1 VYSFCRCIRGLLG
14 DCLVVLVTH
23 QVQFALQADKILA
36 LKDVSVISYCVPV
49 NRFKILIMIGQCL
62 LPLQG
67 KVDAYGSQSE
77 LISQGVDPTH
87 LLGLMKKKKEERDE
101 FAYED
106 EGEEEEE
113 KKGT

>member
-1 VYSFCRCIRGLLG
+1 MAGWC
-14 DCLVVLVTH
+14 
-23 QVQFALQADKILA
+23 
-36 LKDVSVISYCVPV
+36 P
-49 NRFKILIMIGQCL
+49 

-67 KVDAYGSQSE
+67 KVEAYGSQSE

-87 LLGLMKKKKEERDE
+87 LLGLMKKKEERDE

-113 KKGT
+113 EEEEEERKGSV